1 MFKSKKSSND
11 HVMEQQQILN
21 LINELEQVF
30 SSNADTENGLA
41 MSNYMKGRFPFFG
54 INAPKRKELQRIWL
68 QKIPKDLSNNDRWSI
83 IEELWAKKE
92 REFHHVAF
100 DYLNSWNKKFME
112 PSDSEKLKWL
122 ISNNSWWDTVDSIA
136 SNYLGKFC
144 LAFPIEGAELIKEWR
159 QEDNFWLNR
168 SCLIFQ
174 LKYGNKVDFELLK
187 SLIFQ
192 FQPNKEFFI
201 QKAIGWSLRQYSKFN
216 PQAVADFVKEID
228 LKGLAKRE
236 ATKYI

>member
-1 MFKSKKSSND
+1 
-11 HVMEQQQILN
+11 MEQQQILT
-21 LINELEQVF
+21 LIDELEQAF
-30 SSNADTENGLA
+30 NSHAHTENGLA
-41 MSNYMKGRFPFFG
+41 MSKYMKGRFPFFG
-54 INAPKRKELQRIWL
+54 INAPKRKELQRVWF
-68 QKIPKDLSNNDRWSI
+68 QKIPKDLSNHDRWTI
-83 IEELWAKKE
+83 IEELWAKDE

-100 DYLNSWNKKFME
+100 DYLNSWTKKFME
-112 PSDSEKLKWL
+112 PTDAAKLKWL

-144 LAFPIEGAELIKEWR
+144 LAFPVEGAELIKEWR
-159 QEDNFWLNR
+159 NENNFWLNR

-174 LKYGNKVDFELLK
+174 LKYGNNVDFQLLQ
-187 SLIFQ
+187 SLIIQ

-216 PQAVADFVKEID
+216 PKAVDAFVKEID
-228 LKGLAKRE
+228 LQGLAKRE

>member
-1 MFKSKKSSND
+1 
-11 HVMEQQQILN
+11 MEQQQILT
-21 LINELEQVF
+21 LIDELEHAF
-30 SSNADTENGLA
+30 SSHAHPENGLA
-41 MSNYMKGRFPFFG
+41 MSKYMKGRFPFFG
-54 INAPKRKELQRIWL
+54 INAPKRKELQRVWF
-68 QKIPKDLSNNDRWSI
+68 QKIPNDLSNHDRWTI
-83 IEELWAKKE
+83 IEELWAKEE

-112 PSDSEKLKWL
+112 PTDAAKLKWL

-136 SNYLGKFC
+136 SNFLGKFY
-144 LAFPIEGAELIKEWR
+144 LAFPVEGAQLVKEWR
-159 QEDNFWLNR
+159 NEDNFWLNR

-187 SLIFQ
+187 SLIIQ

-216 PQAVADFVKEID
+216 PNAVEAFVKEID
-228 LKGLAKRE
+228 LQGLAKRE

>member
-1 MFKSKKSSND
+1 
-11 HVMEQQQILN
+11 MEQQQILT
-21 LINELEQVF
+21 LIDELEQAF
-30 SSNADTENGLA
+30 SSHAHTENGLA
-41 MSNYMKGRFPFFG
+41 MSNYMKDRFPFFG
-54 INAPKRKELQRIWL
+54 INAPKRKELQRVWF
-68 QKIPKDLSNNDRWSI
+68 QKIPSDLSNHDRWNI
-83 IEELWAKKE
+83 IEELWAKEE

-100 DYLNSWNKKFME
+100 DYLNSWNKKFMD
-112 PSDSEKLKWL
+112 PTDAEKLKWL

-144 LAFPIEGAELIKEWR
+144 LAFPEEGAELVRQWR
-159 QEDNFWLNR
+159 NEDNFWLNR
-168 SCLIFQ
+168 SCLIYQ

-187 SLIFQ
+187 SLIIQ

-228 LKGLAKRE
+228 LRGLAKRE